1 MVAVHPERRE
11 ERLWRTRPWCHDAVT
26 KPLACPRPPE
36 PAEPPAFPVFAS
48 AAPVLA
54 SAAIWVVTQSPF
66 ALVFALLGPIVAVAS
81 LADARRQARRRAREE
96 QSRFDRELDVAHHAI
111 GVAHEEERAILRRGA
126 PAAGEILAAEGRDP
140 QRWQGSLDGDVP
152 VTLGVG
158 ASASSLEFDPAPS
171 ALGPGPLRLALDELR
186 SRATTLQDAP
196 IVVDARLGIGV
207 CGPAQKALAALNALL
222 VQLARALPPDAVAL
236 DAHPATLKGID
247 WVRLLPHWA
256 PCEPAPTPAA
266 HRFEFR
272 AREGGTRSV
281 VVAVAANERDLPA
294 DCRVVIGLD
303 GAGRAAFL
311 QHPIGRSARFTPGF
325 ASVRECAAYAVALA
339 ASSTHP
345 VSPRDAGTGAV
356 PTAVD
361 FAALPQQADPGSP
374 GLPACLGIG
383 ADGPVTVDLVA
394 DGPHAVV
401 GGTTGSGKSELL
413 VTWVLAMASAHGP
426 DAVTFLL
433 VDFKGGAAFAPL
445 RGLPHVVGTVTD
457 LDESTAERALE
468 SLAAELRYRES
479 RLAEHG
485 ARSIVELP
493 TGHDLA
499 RLVIVV
505 DEFAALIAGFPA
517 LHDLFADLAARGRSL
532 GVHLILCTQRPAGS
546 VRDAVLANC
555 ALRMSLRVNN
565 RADSVAVI
573 GGPDAAELPRSP
585 AGRVIVSR
593 GDGTT
598 TMQLALAGEADAAGV
613 ARRWH
618 PVSPIRRPWLDPLP
632 AVLRPPDLPATNG
645 TGLVFGLV
653 DRPEKQGREAAVYDP
668 VEQGHLL
675 VVGGRRSGRSGALAA
690 IAAATPDARWIP
702 ATVEG
707 AWDAVVGA
715 LEGVRA
721 GSLGP
726 SLLLI
731 DDLDTLIGRFTTDY
745 RPAFLDTLA
754 ALLREGPASGVH
766 VAFSASSVIPQ
777 LAGSCESKLVL
788 RMPDRHEHAA
798 AAGSAAGFDPA
809 LPPGGGTWFGARVQV
824 VQVPRPELPGTPV
837 PRELAALG
845 LAELSVVSSSPAAA
859 AQRLEVLWP
868 VTRLG
873 DAPGPGALESTG
885 RGGILLGDPDDWNA
899 AWALLGAVRSR
910 MPILFH
916 ACSVSDYRALAR
928 RRDLPAP
935 IDSPRDTGWLLHPDG
950 QVERVRF

>member
-1 MVAVHPERRE
+1 MS
-11 ERLWRTRPWCHDAVT
+11 
-26 KPLACPRPPE
+26 KPVVCPRPPE
-36 PAEPPAFPVFAS
+36 PADPPAFPVFAS
-48 AAPVLA
+48 IAPVLA
-54 SAAIWVVTQSPF
+54 SAAIWAVTQSPF

-96 QSRFDRELDVAHHAI
+96 QSRFDRELVVAHNAI
-111 GVAHEEERAILRRGA
+111 GDAHDEERADLRRGV
-126 PAAGEILAAEGRDP
+126 PAAGEILAAVNRDP
-140 QRWQGSLDGDVP
+140 ERWQGSLDGEVP
-152 VTLGVG
+152 VTLGLG
-158 ASASSLEFDPAPS
+158 ASASRLEFDPVPQT
-171 ALGPGPLRLALDELR
+171 LGPRQPRLALEELR
-186 SRATTLQDAP
+186 SRASTLQDAP

-207 CGPAQKALAALNALL
+207 CGPTQKALAVLDALL
-222 VQLARALPPDAVAL
+222 IQLARALPPDSVAL
-236 DAHPATLKGID
+236 DAHPAAITRID

-256 PCEPAPTPAA
+256 PRDPAQHPGAQG
-266 HRFEFR
+266 FEFR
-272 AREGGTRSV
+272 ARAGGTRSV
-281 VVAVAANERDLPA
+281 VVAIAANEGDLPA
-294 DCRVVIGLD
+294 GCRVVIGLD
-303 GAGRAAFL
+303 GAGSAAFL
-311 QHPIGRSARFTPGF
+311 RHPTGRSDRFTPGF

-339 ASSTHP
+339 ASTGRPATS
-345 VSPRDAGTGAV
+345 RAAGLGAV

-361 FAALPQQADPGSP
+361 FGALPQQARP
-374 GLPACLGIG
+374 GLPGLRACLGIG
-383 ADGPVTVDLVA
+383 VDGPVTVDLVT

-413 VTWVLAMASAHGP
+413 VTWVLAIASAHGP

-457 LDESTAERALE
+457 LDESTALRALE
-468 SLAAELRYRES
+468 SLAAELRHRES

-485 ARSIVELP
+485 ARSIVDLP
-493 TGHDLA
+493 TGHGLA

-546 VRDAVLANC
+546 VRDVVLANC
-555 ALRMSLRVNN
+555 ALRISLRVNN
-565 RADSVAVI
+565 RADSVAVV
-573 GGPDAAELPRSP
+573 GAPDAADLPREPS
-585 AGRVIVSR
+585 GRAIVSR
-593 GDGTT
+593 GDDTT
-598 TMQLALAGEADAAGV
+598 LVQLALADEEDAADV
-613 ARRWH
+613 AQRWH

-632 AVLRPPDLPATNG
+632 ATLRPAELPATDG

-653 DRPEKQGREAAVYDP
+653 DRPEKQRREAAVYDP

-690 IAAATPDARWIP
+690 IAVAAPNARWIP

-707 AWDAVVGA
+707 AWDAVARV

-731 DDLDTLIGRFTTDY
+731 DDLDMLIGRFSADY
-745 RPAFLDTLA
+745 RSAFLDAMA
-754 ALLREGPASGVH
+754 ALFREGPASGVH

-777 LAGSCESKLVL
+777 LSGSCEAKLVL

-798 AAGSAAGFDPA
+798 AAGSAEGFDPA
-809 LPPGGGTWFGARVQV
+809 LPPGGGRWLGARVQV
-824 VQVPRPELPGTPV
+824 VRVSQPELPDVPV
-837 PRELAALG
+837 PRELADLG
-845 LAELSVVSSSPAAA
+845 LAELSVVSSSPAVA
-859 AQRLEVLWP
+859 AQRLGVLGP

-873 DAPGPGALESTG
+873 DAAATGALEATG

-950 QVERVRF
+950 WVERVRF